1 MKKQLDNFAAAC
13 SHRLN
18 LGKRLLVLFF
28 TLLLLSISAVGVSSY
43 LKTKDMAIKTIE
55 DRLAREAELMGYIAE
70 NLKFVYVSDDAYFKQ
85 QLEASVRAQQKKLHS
100 DGIDSDFFYL
110 ADNRLKPF
118 KVSSKKDAAFSRDV
132 INKISAMKNG
142 VLHIEMNGTDY
153 TAAFQEMKEISGVYV
168 VLIPAKAYMS
178 DVHAIGYFMIAA
190 IVVSLLSASAIIS
203 LFVRKITKP
212 LNLLRNTMREVREGN
227 LQNPLE
233 IHTEIPEIASLQK
246 SYNSMIEQMRSL
258 LRELTGTTRELE
270 STGNELK
277 GSSFGALESGQQL
290 ESAIH
295 LVKLGAE
302 QTAASSEK
310 SAASFK
316 EMKDRFEDMFLH
328 MQSVHRSSEVM
339 NDSALRGGNS
349 ITDLIAAIHSFG
361 SKFEK
366 LTLTIKEVKDHS
378 LSITNLVGM
387 VKGIAEQTRLLSLN
401 ASIEAARAGE
411 AGKGFAVVA
420 GEVRKLAEQSAG
432 AAENITQGIRS
443 MENITLRASE
453 EFDRLHTEIKG
464 NLGMAGQSKL
474 SLDELMNEISNVS
487 GKLQTMQTELKGLE
501 ETLPQLEQ
509 GAEQFSSVSQETLAS
524 AEEMLAASVIQ
535 TGQMKKTD
543 KIGVKL
549 NSLARS
555 LSEMTSHYRV

>member
-1 MKKQLDNFAAAC
+1 MQKRLDNFAAAF
-13 SHRLN
+13 SHKLN
-18 LGKRLLVLFF
+18 LGKRLLALFF
-28 TLLLLSISAVGVSSY
+28 TLLLLSIAAVGVSSY

-85 QLEASVRAQQKKLHS
+85 QLEASVRSQQKKLQS
-100 DGIDSDFFYL
+100 DGIDSDFFYI
-110 ADNRLKPF
+110 ADNKIMPF
-118 KVSSKKDAAFSRDV
+118 KVSNKTDATFSKDT
-132 INKISAMKNG
+132 INEISAMKNG
-142 VLHIEMNGTDY
+142 VIHIEMNGTDY
-153 TAAFQEMKEISGVYV
+153 TAAFQEMEEISGVYV

-178 DVHAIGYFMIAA
+178 DVHEIGYFMIAA
-190 IVVSLLSASAIIS
+190 IVVSLSAASAIIS
-203 LFVRKITKP
+203 LFVRKITQP

-233 IHTEIPEIASLQK
+233 IHTEIPEIVSLQK

-258 LRELTGTTRELE
+258 LRELTGTTKELE
-270 STGNELK
+270 STGTELK
-277 GSSFGALESGQQL
+277 GSSCSALESGQQL
-290 ESAIH
+290 VSAIH
-295 LVKLGAE
+295 LVKMGAE
-302 QTAASSEK
+302 QTAASSEN

-316 EMKDRFEDMFLH
+316 EMKDKFEDMFLH
-328 MQSVHRSSEVM
+328 MESVNRSSEVM
-339 NDSALRGGNS
+339 NDSARRGGNS
-349 ITDLIAAIHSFG
+349 ISDLIAAIHSFG
-361 SKFEK
+361 SEFGK

-378 LSITNLVGM
+378 LAITNLVGM

-432 AAENITQGIRS
+432 AAEDITQGIS
-443 MENITLRASE
+443 NMENITLRASE
-453 EFDRLHTEIKG
+453 EFDQLHTEIKG
-464 NLGMAGQSKL
+464 NLEMAGQSKI

-487 GKLQTMQTELKGLE
+487 GKLQTMQKELKGLE
-501 ETLPQLEQ
+501 KTLPQLEQ

-535 TGQMKKTD
+535 TEQMEKTD
-543 KIGVKL
+543 EIGMKL
-549 NSLARS
+549 NTLARS
-555 LSEMTSHYRV
+555 LSEMTSHYRA

>member
-1 MKKQLDNFAAAC
+1 MKKRLNNFAAAF
-13 SHRLN
+13 SHKLN
-18 LGKRLLVLFF
+18 LGTRLVALFF
-28 TLLLLSISAVGVSSY
+28 TLLLLSIAAVGVSSY

-70 NLKFVYVSDDAYFKQ
+70 NLKFVYVSDDSYFKQ
-85 QLEASVRAQQKKLHS
+85 QLEASVRSQQKKLQT

-110 ADNRLKPF
+110 SDNKITPF
-118 KVSSKKDAAFSRDV
+118 KVSSKSDATFSRGT
-132 INKISAMKNG
+132 INEISTMKNG
-142 VLHIEMNGTDY
+142 VIHIEMNGTDY

-190 IVVSLLSASAIIS
+190 IVISLSAASAIIS

-227 LQNPLE
+227 LQNTLE
-233 IHTEIPEIASLQK
+233 IHTEIPEMVSLQK

-258 LRELTGTTRELE
+258 LRELTGTTKELE

-277 GSSFGALESGQQL
+277 GSSFSALESGQQL
-290 ESAIH
+290 VSAIH
-295 LVKLGAE
+295 LVKMGAE
-302 QTAASSEK
+302 QTAASSEN
-310 SAASFK
+310 SASSFK
-316 EMKDRFEDMFLH
+316 EMKDKFEDMFLH
-328 MQSVHRSSEVM
+328 MQSVNRSSEVM
-339 NDSALRGGNS
+339 NDSARRGGNS
-349 ITDLIAAIHSFG
+349 ISDLIAAIHSFG
-361 SKFEK
+361 SEFGK

-378 LSITNLVGM
+378 LAITNLVGM

-432 AAENITQGIRS
+432 AAEDITRGIRN

-453 EFDRLHTEIKG
+453 EFDQLHTEIKG
-464 NLGMAGQSKL
+464 NLEMAGQSKI
-474 SLDELMNEISNVS
+474 SLDELMKEISNVS

-501 ETLPQLEQ
+501 KTLPQLEQ

-535 TGQMKKTD
+535 TGQMEKTD
-543 KIGVKL
+543 KIGMKL

-555 LSEMTSHYRV
+555 LSELTSHYRA

>member
-1 MKKQLDNFAAAC
+1 MKKRLENFAEAF
-13 SHRLN
+13 SHKLN
-18 LGKRLLVLFF
+18 MGTRLLALFF
-28 TLLLLSISAVGVSSY
+28 TLLLLSIAAVGFSSY

-70 NLKFVYVSDDAYFKQ
+70 NLKFVYVSDEAYFKQ
-85 QLEASVRAQQKKLHS
+85 QLEASVRSQQKKLQS
-100 DGIDSDFFYL
+100 DGIASDFFYL
-110 ADNRLKPF
+110 ADNKITPF
-118 KVSSKKDAAFSRDV
+118 KVSSKTDATFSRDT
-132 INKISAMKNG
+132 INEITTMKNG
-142 VLHIEMNGTDY
+142 VIHIEMNGIDY

-190 IVVSLLSASAIIS
+190 IVVSLSAASAIIS

-233 IHTEIPEIASLQK
+233 IHTEIPEIVSLQK

-258 LRELTGTTRELE
+258 LRELTGTTKELE

-277 GSSFGALESGQQL
+277 GSSFSALESGQQL
-290 ESAIH
+290 VSAIH

-302 QTAASSEK
+302 QTAASSEN

-316 EMKDRFEDMFLH
+316 EMKDKFEDMFLH
-328 MQSVHRSSEVM
+328 MQSVNRSSEVM
-339 NDSALRGGNS
+339 NDSARRGGNS
-349 ITDLIAAIHSFG
+349 ISDLIAAIHSFG
-361 SKFEK
+361 SEFGK

-378 LSITNLVGM
+378 LAITNLVGM

-432 AAENITQGIRS
+432 AAEDITQGIRN

-453 EFDRLHTEIKG
+453 EFDQLHTEIKG
-464 NLGMAGQSKL
+464 NLEMAGQSKI

-501 ETLPQLEQ
+501 KTLPQLEQ

-535 TGQMKKTD
+535 TGQMEKTD
-543 KIGVKL
+543 KIGMKL
-549 NSLARS
+549 NSLSGS
-555 LSEMTSHYRV
+555 LSELTSHYRA